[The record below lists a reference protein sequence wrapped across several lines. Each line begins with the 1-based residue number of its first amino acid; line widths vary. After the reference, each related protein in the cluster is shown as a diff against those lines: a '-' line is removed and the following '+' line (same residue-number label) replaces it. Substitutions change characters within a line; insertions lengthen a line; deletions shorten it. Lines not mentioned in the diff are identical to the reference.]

1 MGEQTTPQEPFE
13 GAEAQG
19 FYRQERLKR
28 KVKGGIQ
35 VHPGQRKTQNAKQAS
50 DSSSESEHLQRVK
63 QCPFKNA
70 GLEGKM

>member
-19 FYRQERLKR
+19 FHRQERLKR
-28 KVKGGIQ
+28 KVVKGGRK

-50 DSSSESEHLQRVK
+50 
-63 QCPFKNA
+63 
-70 GLEGKM
+70 

>member
-50 DSSSESEHLQRVK
+50 
-63 QCPFKNA
+63 
-70 GLEGKM
+70 